1 MGLPHSSSLRTPR
14 SLRFSLSN
22 DPDGSVSPGG
32 LLAAAGAV
40 LICLQAEPG
49 GGNRFGPWTCTLGPG
64 CSTDLTAENAES
76 AEIPWGHSQVLL
88 CALRVLRGSRTIAPT
103 RTLVT
108 ETGLLGAGS
117 DRRGRGGGQ
126 RGSGGGRCGLG
137 TTRRGSGGSL
147 RARGSSRGGSGGGR
161 RESCKH
167 SKGLRRRPGWLR
179 RRSEKLRRRL
189 PYSPN
194 RRPGHPQGRTS
205 RPVRYS
211 RSPFSRNSASAQT
224 ESCRESGGSGSV
236 V

>member
-1 MGLPHSSSLRTPR
+1 MNRHRHRLGNLCHEGDSPQRARSTRRLPLGLPHSSSLRTPR

-126 RGSGGGRCGLG
+126 RGSGGGRC
-137 TTRRGSGGSL
+137 
-147 RARGSSRGGSGGGR
+147 
-161 RESCKH
+161 ESYKH

-224 ESCRESGGSGSV
+224 ESYRESGGSGSV